1 LSSSV
6 LYLSYDGLTDPLGQ
20 SQILPYL
27 AGLSKKYGYQIT
39 IISAEKHDS
48 FAKRRELIEQII
60 QQNNLIWQ
68 PLFYT
73 KKPPVISTL
82 WDVYKMRQKAL
93 LLHKKK
99 KFSIVHCR
107 SYITALVGIYLKR
120 TQGIKFVFDMRG
132 FWADERVEGGLWNLN
147 QLLYKRVY
155 KYFKRKE
162 KDFLLEANY
171 TVSLTYKAKDEIHSW
186 PGLQHIPI
194 QVIPCCVDTEVFFSE
209 KKNQPIGISTQ
220 MNDYLP
226 LSSSTLIP
234 SYPFTISY
242 LGSLGTWYMLDE
254 MLEFFKRLLLK
265 KPDAQFL
272 FITPDDPQLILQTAE
287 KTGISVEKL
296 IIKKAERKEVPQLL
310 ALSHLSIFFIKPSY
324 SKKASSPTKM
334 GEILSMGLPVICNA
348 GVGDADYLFSQ
359 YQPGVL
365 VEELNVAGYDKAIAG
380 VEEALQ
386 IPPDNLR
393 KMALD
398 YFALKKGVDLYHQIY
413 QKLLH

>member
-1 LSSSV
+1 LPDNI

-27 AGLSKKYGYQIT
+27 IGLSKYGYQIT
-39 IISAEKHDS
+39 IISAEKEGN
-48 FAKRRELIEQII
+48 FTKRSNLIEAIVKEH
-60 QQNNLIWQ
+60 NLIWQ
-68 PLFYT
+68 PFFYT

-99 KFSIVHCR
+99 KFNIVHCR
-107 SYITALVGIYLKR
+107 SYITALVGLSLKR
-120 TQGIKFVFDMRG
+120 NKGIKFIFDMRG
-132 FWADERVEGGLWNLN
+132 FWADERVEGGLWNLS
-147 QLLYKRVY
+147 QPLYKKIY

-162 KDFLLEANY
+162 KEFLLEADY
-171 TVSLTYKAKDEIHSW
+171 TVSLTYGAKEEIHSW
-186 PGLQHIPI
+186 PGLDHIPL
-194 QVIPCCVDTEVFFSE
+194 QVIPCCVDTDVFIPTA
-209 KKNQPIGISTQ
+209 KNQISNFQ
-220 MNDYLP
+220 LP
-226 LSSSTLIP
+226 HPGFQSSVSSLWP
-234 SYPFTISY
+234 LASHFTISY

-254 MLEFFKRLLLK
+254 MLHFFKRLLLK

-272 FITPDDPQLILQTAE
+272 FITPDDPQLIFQTAE
-287 KTGISVEKL
+287 KMDIPVEKL
-296 IIKKAERKEVPQLL
+296 IIEKAERKEVPQLL

-334 GEILSMGLPVICNA
+334 GEILSMGIPVICNS
-348 GVGDADYLFSQ
+348 GVGDTDYLFKE
-359 YQPGVL
+359 YQPGIL
-365 VEELNVAGYDKAIAG
+365 VESMDDESYDNAIARI
-380 VEEALQ
+380 EEALQ

-398 YFALKKGVDLYHQIY
+398 YFALEKGVDLYHQIY